1 MIWMEFFIATSA
13 TTKLVGTPKLLVKL
27 TNLQSALLVLIWVMY
42 GGEVFTVFLALGNDS
57 FDGVYRY

>member
-1 MIWMEFFIATSA
+1 
-13 TTKLVGTPKLLVKL
+13 VKL